1 MASGKHPPKIKF
13 RPLPAGKLSRFTC
26 LFVVKL
32 SLVHEARETIT
43 SFRKKVVG
51 RICCQPGGRVG
62 RGTMPAHSY
71 RELLTRTFAI
81 FSHFGLVPGGNQSR
95 IALRGGDGC
104 GSGRTAHLHRQ
115 IALRGRDGYP
125 SVSSLV
131 EQPQQVSSGE
141 PQPQPEACRLWSG
154 SGKHCLARE
163 FVLPQGL
170 PSIHL
175 VRSSVH
181 ILLA

>member
-13 RPLPAGKLSRFTC
+13 RPLSAGKLSRFTC

-115 IALRGRDGYP
+115 IALRGVDVCPR
-125 SVSSLV
+125 VSFLV
-131 EQPQQVSSGE
+131 EQLQQVSSGE
-141 PQPQPEACRLWSG
+141 PQPQPEACRFWSG
-154 SGKHCLARE
+154 SGKHCSARE

-170 PSIHL
+170 PSIHR
-175 VRSSVH
+175 VRSSVR